1 LAAAQFRL
9 GNACYALGDY
19 EATRAAMSAAVGS
32 YRELGQPERER
43 AARQTLGAALAGRG
57 ERDRALAEFD
67 QVIAGGGFANVW
79 RGRLG
84 RADVFEALGRGEA
97 ALDELRAAEELL
109 AEQPESSERAW
120 AELYLAAA
128 TANVFML
135 HDDYPAAL
143 ELARKCEPLAE
154 SLACVSQHIEARL
167 NLGVAQH
174 RLGRL
179 EESWQAFEDALRL
192 ARLTGDGERAAVARA
207 CRAELLATLGR
218 AAAARAEGKDALA
231 AALSLGSVRGEV
243 LAQAGLSEAYRRF
256 GEPHEALYHA
266 QQGLAAAVGH
276 GLVKAEAAFRLA
288 VAQARWALGES
299 GAGEA
304 RRAAALAETVG
315 ARQVQ
320 AGAAAL
326 LARLAAAAGQAG
338 EADEQA
344 RLAARLA
351 DQTGAWE
358 LQWELAARGAQARA
372 ATAPAGAAADWEA
385 VARDILEVQGR
396 LTANGLEAGLLEDET
411 RLALVA
417 GAIDQALTAGRTDA
431 ARSLLAAAG
440 WPPLTARFAARLEE

>member
-1 LAAAQFRL
+1 
-9 GNACYALGDY
+9 
-19 EATRAAMSAAVGS
+19 M
-32 YRELGQPERER
+32 
-43 AARQTLGAALAGRG
+43 
-57 ERDRALAEFD
+57 
-67 QVIAGGGFANVW
+67 
-79 RGRLG
+79 
-84 RADVFEALGRGEA
+84 
-97 ALDELRAAEELL
+97 
-109 AEQPESSERAW
+109 
-120 AELYLAAA
+120 
-128 TANVFML
+128 
-135 HDDYPAAL
+135 
-143 ELARKCEPLAE
+143 
-154 SLACVSQHIEARL
+154 
-167 NLGVAQH
+167 
-174 RLGRL
+174 
-179 EESWQAFEDALRL
+179 
-192 ARLTGDGERAAVARA
+192 
-207 CRAELLATLGR
+207 
-218 AAAARAEGKDALA
+218 
-231 AALSLGSVRGEV
+231 
-243 LAQAGLSEAYRRF
+243 
-256 GEPHEALYHA
+256 
-266 QQGLAAAVGH
+266 GH